1 MLIRI
6 FTYARN
12 AVLRPTGRHGIH
24 GCASAPHGEAQHRPR
39 RTRYP
44 RHARCGLS
52 LFEAVLVMMIAVP
65 LAQQGVRLAQHYI
78 RAQAGVQESRLLTQ
92 VVTAAST
99 YALRDLDARITVQGV
114 GNIEVLTMGDL
125 AIQNAWVGD
134 GAVRTALGRDIE
146 VIFYNTGL
154 GELVVLARAWTPAGE
169 QNRPYMPRG
178 GIGIGLVGTIRA
190 DAPTQMH
197 GPGINYDLGP
207 LQAQATTQDIS
218 HPPAV
223 GDQLAIAVLRMDQD
237 VLPYLHRKK
246 VGVGKALSILNR
258 METDLDMGGK
268 DLTGVKNLD
277 AQTITVIEAMNVGE
291 LTGTL
296 KVEGNVNVV
305 GDLTVPETL
314 TSDGATI
321 AGRIKATG
329 LDVSGTAQLDTVDA
343 QSVRITSPALDDEE
357 EDILSRGVIVTGT
370 VTVNGQV
377 TAETLAASKVRAG
390 VVRSPKIIADSLI
403 ADCLEHGSSGEC

>member
-99 YALRDLDARITVQGV
+99 YALRKGLLVFIRDKVGV
-114 GNIEVLTMGDL
+114 GMIKALRRGAFAE
-125 AIQNAWVGD
+125 IAWVGD
-134 GAVRTALGRDIE
+134 VPLRTALGRDIE
-146 VIFYNTGL
+146 VIFHAIGSK
-154 GELVVLARAWTPAGE
+154 ELVVLARAFTPDGE
-169 QNRPYMPRG
+169 YTMPYMPRG
-178 GIGIGLVGTIRA
+178 GEGIGLVGTIQEN
-190 DAPTQMH
+190 APYRLR
-197 GPGINYDLGP
+197 GPGLDYNLTA
-207 LQAQATTQDIS
+207 LQTQATAQDGIS
-218 HPPAV
+218 PPVV

-237 VLPYLHRKK
+237 VLPYLHRIT
-246 VGVGKALSILNR
+246 VPGHEEANR

-268 DLTGVKNLD
+268 NLTGVGNLT
-277 AQTITVIEAMNVGE
+277 AAKVISTRIITERADV
-291 LTGTL
+291 
-296 KVEGNVNVV
+296 K
-305 GDLTVPETL
+305 DL
-314 TSDGATI
+314 
-321 AGRIKATG
+321 
-329 LDVSGTAQLDTVDA
+329 
-343 QSVRITSPALDDEE
+343 
-357 EDILSRGVIVTGT
+357 
-370 VTVNGQV
+370 
-377 TAETLAASKVRAG
+377 
-390 VVRSPKIIADSLI
+390 IIAEEIITGSCTGCDLSPPNTEEP
-403 ADCLEHGSSGEC
+403 ADP